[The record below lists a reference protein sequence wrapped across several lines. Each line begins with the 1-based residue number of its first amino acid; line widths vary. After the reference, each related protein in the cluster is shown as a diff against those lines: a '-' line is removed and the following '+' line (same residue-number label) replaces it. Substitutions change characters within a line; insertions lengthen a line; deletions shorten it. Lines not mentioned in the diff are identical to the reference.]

1 MNRFFAL
8 CALAFLCIFPLT
20 NAFAQSENNR
30 VFWQLAYSP
39 SLTADQQAQ
48 VQAVVVQTLARA
60 KERHFAS
67 DAIISQKLKKEGL
80 NFPECFEEGIPC
92 SSGGAFLLDVHNV
105 DAFAKAQ
112 FSYENE
118 EWVICLTLYR
128 ALSSSA
134 VEIQKSGS
142 SLPDLLTQVVGSFF
156 EMESSLD
163 ITGNVPDIEIYINQK
178 LVGMTPMN
186 IKAPIGEQIITFKK
200 PGYVS
205 ETWEFTAEKGKVY
218 TKAVELKPEETQL
231 TVLTSASDAQIY
243 IDDTLWGTANAT
255 NAILPGN
262 HKLAVLSETHHLYTQ
277 DYKVYPGTPQTIQVA
292 SLPKSR
298 SPYEIR
304 HDGIGKYRLSGTLG
318 YYFSGHKLRMPK
330 ASWHGEHPDI
340 AEKVYF
346 NGISLAMNYENE
358 YWGVSF
364 FRMDIAGARV
374 DKSFTINDETY
385 RPESNALYVGF
396 YPAQIKGHYTFWV
409 MQAEAAFGL
418 GLSHMKLD
426 ASSVIFGDAELK
438 QTTFSLVFSL
448 GLKYFFSE
456 ESFAMFTYDLQ
467 YDAYSKSI
475 PRHGL
480 TLAIGLQ
487 FPVWMRSKE
496 QSPEEVELPETTEQ
510 PDIEETLPMQEETPE
525 ITEAMDIE
533 ESAEPLTQEVPE
545 ILDETHSTDV
555 ESPEAQEKRE
565 ALEDLNEIFGSDP
578 SEPQE
583 TNPSS
588 EDELL

>member
-8 CALAFLCIFPLT
+8 CAMFFLCTLSLT

-39 SLTADQQAQ
+39 SLNTDQQAE

-67 DAIISQKLKKEGL
+67 DAIIAQKLKKEGL

-105 DAFAKAQ
+105 DAYAKAL
-112 FSYENE
+112 FSYENN
-118 EWVICLTLYR
+118 EWVITLTLYR

-134 VEIQKSGS
+134 VQIQKSGP
-142 SLPDLLTQVVGSFF
+142 SLPDLLTQVIGSFF

-186 IKAPIGEQIITFKK
+186 IKAPIGEQTITFKK

-205 ETWEFTAEKGKVY
+205 ETWQFTAEKGKVY
-218 TKAVELKPEETQL
+218 SKAVELNPEETQL

-262 HKLAVLSETHHLYTQ
+262 HKLAVLSETHHIYTQ

-318 YYFSGHKLRMPK
+318 YFLSGHKLRMPK

-364 FRMDIAGARV
+364 FRMDIAGASV
-374 DKSFTINDETY
+374 DKDFTINNEVYHPD
-385 RPESNALYVGF
+385 SNALYVGF

-409 MQAEAAFGL
+409 MQAEAAFGI
-418 GLSHMKLD
+418 GLSHMKLG
-426 ASSVIFGDAELK
+426 ASNVIFGDADLK
-438 QTTFSLVFSL
+438 QTTFSLDFSL

-456 ESFAMFTYDLQ
+456 ESFAMLTYDLQ
-467 YDAYSKSI
+467 YDAFSNSI
-475 PRHGL
+475 PRHGM
-480 TLAIGLQ
+480 TLAMGLQ
-487 FPVWMRSKE
+487 FPVWMRTKDLP
-496 QSPEEVELPETTEQ
+496 PEEVELPEAASQEEMENNSTGTEQ
-510 PDIEETLPMQEETPE
+510 IEETSESMIE
-525 ITEAMDIE
+525 IQPGE
-533 ESAEPLTQEVPE
+533 
-545 ILDETHSTDV
+545 TDV
-555 ESPEAQEKRE
+555 TETVSIDDEAPETLEDRE
-565 ALEDLNEIFGSDP
+565 ALEELNEIFAPEP
-578 SEPQE
+578 SAPQD
-583 TNPSS
+583 TNQSS
-588 EDELL
+588 EDELI